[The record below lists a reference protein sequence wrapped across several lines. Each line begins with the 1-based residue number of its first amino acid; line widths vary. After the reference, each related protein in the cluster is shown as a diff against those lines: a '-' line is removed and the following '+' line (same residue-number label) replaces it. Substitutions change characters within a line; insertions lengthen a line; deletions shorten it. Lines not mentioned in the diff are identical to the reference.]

1 MPDTTPYPLI
11 NGNSFSWP
19 SAEIIIGTFRQLGI
33 TSINYKRGLKMST
46 VYGAG
51 SNPISFTQGQAEL
64 SGDFE
69 MLLNQYQLMVV
80 DLGDGWMSR
89 TLGDIVVSYDE
100 PSGSLL
106 TIVHTLIGVR
116 VTDVD
121 EGIQSS
127 STDAAVVK
135 LTYSYLKFLENGV
148 NPMPDQPTSTQ

>member
-1 MPDTTPYPLI
+1 MADTTPYPLV
-11 NGNSFSWP
+11 NGNAFGWA
-19 SAEIIIGTFRQLGI
+19 SAEIILGVFRQLGI
-33 TSINYKRGLKMST
+33 TSINYKRGLKTSI

-51 SNPISFTQGQAEL
+51 SNPIAFTQGQAEL

-69 MLLNQYQLMVV
+69 MLLNQYQLMVQ

-100 PSGSLL
+100 PSGDLL

-135 LTYSYLKFLENGV
+135 LTYNYLKFLENGI
-148 NPMPDQPTSTQ
+148 NPMPTQPTSTQ